1 MVLSRRPY
9 EIVNIKPVK
18 KHKVDVFD
26 VINITFMLIFAFMTL
41 FPLYYVFVGSFNDGI
56 DYTAGGVYFFPRKF
70 SYNNYLVVFNDKR
83 IWKGYLVTIGRT
95 TIGTVLSLFFTATV
109 AFAMS
114 RRKLKCKKFFY
125 WINIFTMFFGGGIV
139 PYFLVLKLTHL
150 INTFWVYIIPGMYS
164 VYNMIVFQ
172 NFFHQI
178 PEEVHEA
185 ALVDGANEWM
195 IFYRIYIPLSKPII
209 ATIALWTIVGHW
221 NSYLDSMY
229 YVTNPDLYSLQYVLM
244 RIIKESSVPS
254 GGVVPLPPSVTETVT
269 AKTIS
274 LAAIIVSTIPVLA
287 VYPFLQ
293 KYFANGVMVGS
304 LKG

>member
-1 MVLSRRPY
+1 MVLYNPNRNSHLKS
-9 EIVNIKPVK
+9 IKK
-18 KHKVDVFD
+18 TSVFD
-26 VINITFMLIFAFMTL
+26 VINVTFMLCFAFMTL
-41 FPLYYVFVGSFNDGI
+41 FPLYYVLVGSFNDGI
-56 DYTAGGVYFFPRKF
+56 DYTAGGVYFFPRQF
-70 SYNNYLVVFNDKR
+70 TLNNYMVVLNDTR
-83 IWKGYLVTIGRT
+83 IWKGYLITIGRT
-95 TIGTVLSLFFTATV
+95 LIGTLSSLIFTSMV

-114 RRKLKCKKFFY
+114 RKRLRGRKFFY

-139 PYFLVLKLTHL
+139 PYFLVLKLTGL
-150 INTFWVYIIPGMYS
+150 INTFWVYIIPALYS

-172 NFFHQI
+172 NFFNQI
-178 PEEVHEA
+178 PEEIHEA
-185 ALVDGANEWM
+185 ALVDGASEFKIYYQ
-195 IFYRIYIPLSKPII
+195 IFIPLSKPII

-254 GGVVPLPPSVTETVT
+254 GGIVPLPPSVTETVT

-274 LAAIIVSTIPVLA
+274 LAAIIVSTLPVLA

-293 KYFANGVMVGS
+293 KHFANGVMVGS